1 MSEEEPKND
10 AAEAAAAAA
19 EEEEVDEEA
28 EMEQMKRRVQEMEE
42 EAEKLK
48 ELQESVAKEISATSG
63 ASTSAAVGGNVDELS
78 IHVSQVDYD
87 ATPDELHY
95 HFASCGTVNRV
106 SIIPNK
112 STGKGKGFAYIEFAD
127 KEAVENALLLN
138 DSVFKGRELK
148 VAVKRVNLPASGGT
162 GNVKGKGGKGKGK
175 GKGRGWGKG
184 KGWGWRPQPYW

>member
-10 AAEAAAAAA
+10 AAEAAAAAE

-63 ASTSAAVGGNVDELS
+63 ASTSAAVGGNELS

-87 ATPDELHY
+87 ATPDELHS

-148 VAVKRVNLPASGGT
+148 VAVKRVNLP
-162 GNVKGKGGKGKGK
+162 GKGGKGKGK
-175 GKGRGWGKG
+175 GKGRGWGTG

>member
-1 MSEEEPKND
+1 MSEEDPKS
-10 AAEAAAAAA
+10 AAAAPAA
-19 EEEEVDEEA
+19 EEVDEEA

-87 ATPDELHY
+87 ATPDELHS

-106 SIIPNK
+106 SIIPDK
-112 STGKGKGFAYIEFAD
+112 RTGKGKGFAYIEFAD

-148 VAVKRVNLPASGGT
+148 VAVKRVNLP
-162 GNVKGKGGKGKGK
+162 GKGKGK
-175 GKGRGWGKG
+175 GKGRGGKGKGKGKGWGKGKG
-184 KGWGWRPQPYW
+184 KGWGWRPQQYW